1 MEQDPEEQDHYKSVL
16 LSFREYES
24 YMMREIYRRKK
35 NMQKMPSEM
44 QWRLPPSSTL
54 RNLHHFVNATHQNQI
69 VFNRVVQ
76 VQLETGPAVDLPNVT
91 PKTPLQS
98 PPRHFSKLKSTL
110 HQFVR
115 DWSDEG
121 KKEREMCYTPVI
133 KELRRVLTV
142 DADDQTNRP
151 RVLLPGAGLGRLALE
166 IASRGYAVQG
176 NEFSYQM
183 LFASNFIL
191 NWVSQPQQFEIYP
204 WIHNPSNALTVTDL
218 LRPVT
223 IPDVAPAELLGRS
236 HGTTVAPDFSMC
248 AGEFLEAYAD
258 DKECWDCIVTCFFI
272 DAAPNVIEYIAAFE
286 RMLKPGG
293 YWINLGPLLY
303 HWQDSSGD
311 DDERYGQSVELS
323 YEEIKHV
330 MTTYNFRIQKESQL
344 ECIYTNNVKSMMKT
358 VFDCVF
364 FTAVKET
371 DQTSEKL

>member
-236 HGTTVAPDFSMC
+236 HGTTVALDFSMC

-258 DKECWDCIVTCFFI
+258 DK
-272 DAAPNVIEYIAAFE
+272 APNVIEYIAAFE